1 MPVGDP
7 ASLLRTLDIDAR
19 ARIGLV
25 LIEDENGKGAADA
38 VLHTLSALAAAG
50 CRVDNSPADVRTLLR
65 RLWRG
70 MDEASAE
77 RETLPLPDYVRW
89 LAGLPAGY
97 DRSLDEAW
105 GRPEDEPL
113 FHPGTLDC
121 GHFLIPAV
129 RCGDAAIVAWSARAK
144 SGAVPAHGHLAA
156 IAWLR
161 DVFRAQAILFI
172 DGKGVPRRAPSPF

>member
-1 MPVGDP
+1 MANGDP
-7 ASLLRTLDIDAR
+7 ASLVQALGIDAR
-19 ARIGLV
+19 ARVGLV
-25 LIEDENGKGAADA
+25 LIEDEEGNGAADA
-38 VLHTLSALAAAG
+38 VLRALSTLAAAG
-50 CRVDNSPADVRTLLR
+50 CRVENLPADVRTLLR

-70 MDEASAE
+70 MDETSAE

-97 DRSLDEAW
+97 GRSLTKDW

-121 GHFLIPAV
+121 GHFLIPAA

-144 SGAVPAHGHLAA
+144 PGAVPPHGHLAA